1 MRSYLLSLLLWL
13 EDPLDA
19 VVPPLLPLHWPH
31 CTALHWEHP
40 CTWTCTPSPTS
51 SISETTGQKTNM
63 SQGTSFRHT
72 HVTLSGRAWWPAMPA
87 GMCVCGGDVYALRAG
102 SGLSFARHWG
112 CAQWTYTLIIH
123 STLYSC
129 HCMARSLSHPQPLL
143 APSSPQPNPYKPL

>member
-72 HVTLSGRAWWPAMPA
+72 HVTLGGHGGLRCRPA
-87 GMCVCGGDVYALRAG
+87 CVCVWRRCVRADGWKRTELCTALRLRAVYVHFDN
-102 SGLSFARHWG
+102 SL
-112 CAQWTYTLIIH
+112 YTVQLPLH
-123 STLYSC
+123 GAL
-129 HCMARSLSHPQPLL
+129 SLSPPTP
-143 APSSPQPNPYKPL
+143 PSPI